1 MRHHLTR
8 IHIGLRTVKTTA
20 AVIISMALVHFYGT
34 TDSKYIFAMLGA
46 MAAMENTFR
55 ESLEACLTQAVGV
68 AFGAV
73 LSLALLALPV
83 HPMLQCAVGILLS
96 ITLYNALHIRFSPT
110 LPCMLIVMMCT
121 GTDIQPIAYA
131 VSRFWD
137 TAIGL
142 TVGMLINTL
151 IFPYDNTRRIRQTA
165 ESLDRD
171 VIEFLEEIFDG
182 DSILPDPA
190 AMIREIDELERQLQL
205 FSKQRFFL
213 NAQRQNRKLQRFRL
227 GQANA
232 RQLVAHMEVLCHL
245 EQPGILSEENRRRL
259 LDCGAKIRDERKLE
273 LLQEADI
280 VANYHV
286 AQVLRLRQALLEE
299 LKG

>member
-1 MRHHLTR
+1 MHHR
-8 IHIGLRTVKTTA
+8 IPLPHIGLRTVKTTA
-20 AVIISMALVHFYGT
+20 AIIISMALVHFYGT

-55 ESLEACLTQAVGV
+55 ESLEACLTQVVGV

-73 LSLALLALPV
+73 LSLLLLRIPV
-83 HPMLQCAVGILLS
+83 HPVLQCAVGILLS
-96 ITLYNALHIRFSPT
+96 ITLYNRLHIRFSPT

-121 GTDIQPIAYA
+121 SVDIQPIAYA

-142 TVGMLINTL
+142 AVGMIINTL
-151 IFPYDNTRRIRQTA
+151 VFPYDNSRRIRETV

-182 DSILPDPA
+182 DNILPDPKK
-190 AMIREIDELERQLQL
+190 MIRKIDELEHQLQI
-205 FSKQRFFL
+205 FSKQKFL
-213 NAQRQNRKLQRFRL
+213 LHSQLQSKKLQQFRL
-227 GQANA
+227 CEANA

-245 EQPGILSEENRRRL
+245 AHPGILNNENRQRL
-259 LDCGAKIRDERKLE
+259 IACGANIRDARE
-273 LLQEADI
+273 LQLFREQDI
-280 VANYHV
+280 VSNYHV
-286 AQVLRLRQALLEE
+286 AQVLTLRQKLLDD
-299 LKG
+299 LT